1 MSVPEV
7 QRKCVAGVRTTAHGP
22 DQNNAEPVEHVGS
35 REQIGPG
42 LSQPGTAARDTFET
56 CLLHRARRLS
66 GVTRKTFAQTEFSGD
81 EFAKVI
87 LRLEPLPC
95 G

>member
-1 MSVPEV
+1 MKELYNGMLMSVPEM

-42 LSQPGTAARDTFET
+42 LSQPGTAARDPNRT
-56 CLLHRARRLS
+56 
-66 GVTRKTFAQTEFSGD
+66 
-81 EFAKVI
+81 
-87 LRLEPLPC
+87 
-95 G
+95 